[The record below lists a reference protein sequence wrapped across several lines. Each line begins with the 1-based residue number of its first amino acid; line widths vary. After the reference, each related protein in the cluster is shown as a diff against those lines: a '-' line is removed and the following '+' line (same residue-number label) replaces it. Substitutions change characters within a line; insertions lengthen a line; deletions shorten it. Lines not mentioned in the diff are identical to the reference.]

1 MRNETWQ
8 NRLEDLEKSLENKV
22 ANGEITEEEASEQYN
37 KAYAVEYCNAHP
49 FL

>member
-8 NRLEDLEKSLENKV
+8 NRLEELEKNLENKV
-22 ANGEITEEEASEQYN
+22 MNGEITEEEAAAQYN
-37 KAYAVEYCNAHP
+37 KAYAEEYCNAHP